1 MRRILG
7 GLVLLAVIFG
17 VVELRDRDKRTGP
30 RAEWYYYTYI
40 NAAFALFATHLF
52 SIKVVPDFWKKV
64 TTVLCGFLLP
74 NLTSYVV
81 SHSLQAETLQPVTM
95 VWSEVF
101 RFLTVLVFD
110 FMASF
115 SLSKSLGYLVKQ
127 EGDDADQRPRDDEA
141 PVLMWTLVNVVTYA
155 IYTSF
160 LRDKYVFNQDE
171 KEVAASRTPL
181 VMVTVAM
188 MAFSLYVANSGKE
201 AGKEGGFDTK
211 MLAAIA
217 GLAAV
222 IMIVDSF
229 ANISTQPPTDGKDES
244 GVVVV
249 HTLTILLG
257 IVQLAMYFRS
267 KTKIEARKNNETKVS

>member
-1 MRRILG
+1 LTVRRILG
-7 GLVLLAVIFG
+7 GLVLLAVVWGG
-17 VVELRDRDKRTGP
+17 VDLTYRDKRTGP
-30 RAEWYYYTYI
+30 RAEWFYYTYI
-40 NAAFALFATHLF
+40 NAAFALFANHLF
-52 SIKVVPDFWKKV
+52 STKQVPEFSKKV
-64 TTVLCGFLLP
+64 ATVLCGFLLP
-74 NLTSYVV
+74 NLTSYLV

-115 SLSKSLGYLVKQ
+115 SLSKSLGYLVQQKD
-127 EGDDADQRPRDDEA
+127 DDAA
-141 PVLMWTLVNVVTYA
+141 PVFTWTLVNVVTYA

-201 AGKEGGFDTK
+201 GSKEGGFDTK

-244 GVVVV
+244 GRVVVL
-249 HTLTILLG
+249 TLTILLG
-257 IVQLAMYFRS
+257 IVQLAMYFGS
-267 KTKIEARKNNETKVS
+267 KTKTKENTKVS

>member
-1 MRRILG
+1 MSVRWILG
-7 GLVLLAVIFG
+7 CLVLLALLLG
-17 VVELRDRDKRTGP
+17 ALELPYATKRTGP
-30 RAEWYYYTYI
+30 RAEWYYYTYV
-40 NAAFALFATHLF
+40 NTAFALFAAFALRTYQMTEF
-52 SIKVVPDFWKKV
+52 QKKV

-127 EGDDADQRPRDDEA
+127 EDDDAA
-141 PVLMWTLVNVVTYA
+141 PVLTWTLVNVVTYA

-188 MAFSLYVANSGKE
+188 MAFSLYVANRGE
-201 AGKEGGFDTK
+201 EGGFDTK

-229 ANISTQPPTDGKDES
+229 ANISTQPPTDGSDPS
-244 GVVVV
+244 GRVLITVLTVVA
-249 HTLTILLG
+249 G
-257 IVQLAMYFRS
+257 IVQLAMVLRNDPKS
-267 KTKIEARKNNETKVS
+267 KTKVP